1 MKSTD
6 LIVVLC
12 TGVMLSHLSFASS
25 LFAPGMRLSRNGFTS
40 AAGLAPRGSHRAS
53 GWSVG
58 IPLAGLARHDAA
70 NDALYAGFWYMQFF
84 AIPPPAPGIII
95 PKALLPGATGA
106 VTTLDYSLQIVGG
119 KPPTVPYPYHA
130 YVIAFTNGLRC
141 AQSFV
146 SQLPDNSQWSLNLPL
161 NEGEEIELALVS
173 SNVFGE
179 SAATTVLMVAHI
191 PEPLCLA
198 GLLFLALACH
208 RLGRHHAA

>member
-1 MKSTD
+1 
-6 LIVVLC
+6 
-12 TGVMLSHLSFASS
+12 
-25 LFAPGMRLSRNGFTS
+25 MRLSRNGFTS
-40 AAGLAPRGSHRAS
+40 AAGLAPRGFHRAS
-53 GWSVG
+53 GWSLG

-84 AIPPPAPGIII
+84 ATPPPAPTIAI
-95 PKALLPGATGA
+95 PTALLPGTTG
-106 VTTLDYSLQIVGG
+106 VFSTLDYSLQIVGG

-130 YVIAFTNGLRC
+130 YAIAFTNGVRC

-161 NEGEEIELALVS
+161 NEGEEIELALVC

-179 SAATTVLMVAHI
+179 SAAPTVLMISQI

-198 GLLFLALACH
+198 GVLCLALACS
-208 RLGRHHAA
+208 RRGRCYAA